1 MTMADIEVEKK
12 VEYRVDRKSEAERDL
27 EDAGD
32 KVQAGAKAVANKAKE
47 AGRDLDAEYQKEKLK
62 EKLD

>member
-47 AGRDLDAEYQKEKLK
+47 AGRDLDAEYQNEKLK